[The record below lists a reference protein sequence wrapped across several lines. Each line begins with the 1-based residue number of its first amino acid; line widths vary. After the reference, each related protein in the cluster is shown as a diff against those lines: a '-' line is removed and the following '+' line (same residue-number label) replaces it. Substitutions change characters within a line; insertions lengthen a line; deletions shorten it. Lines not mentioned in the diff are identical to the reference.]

1 MKNVFILAFVFGFL
15 FSTSAFAQ
23 NIENVKKET
32 TVKKVTVKDTDVQT
46 VIEKDVKEEVSV
58 VKVEGTDKV
67 NQKSEDVVVKEV
79 KTQTVDVVTEGTN
92 KENKAKLE
100 TKKNKEYE
108 RVDGQQRG
116 APVQTGDEVPTKPLK
131 QDQKKKGDG

>member
-92 KENKAKLE
+92 KENK
-100 TKKNKEYE
+100 EYE